1 MAVFDAVDDAG
12 RISRTL
18 KEFINSRSIPMW
30 AETLNDAKSD
40 DRKTGRSKNGQT
52 LQYRYALHRS
62 DSFNGDRASAAGRL
76 SGPSADIT
84 NFPDPLFHFQNR
96 WRARNLSRSVK

>member
-1 MAVFDAVDDAG
+1 VAVFDAVDDAG

-30 AETLNDAKSD
+30 AETLNDAKSG

-52 LQYRYALHRS
+52 LQYRYALL
-62 DSFNGDRASAAGRL
+62 AAIAL
-76 SGPSADIT
+76 MAIEQAPQED
-84 NFPDPLFHFQNR
+84 FL
-96 WRARNLSRSVK
+96 ARCSHNQLP

>member
-62 DSFNGDRASAAGRL
+62 DSSGGPVMSGLRDSNWGDSA
-76 SGPSADIT
+76 
-84 NFPDPLFHFQNR
+84 
-96 WRARNLSRSVK
+96 RSE